1 MKNLNLYAILLVIL
15 FWDVPAAAQKNL
27 ISRGDRQAELKNYAG
42 AIYLYE
48 NAYEKNPE
56 SRELIEKLA
65 TSYRLTNQY
74 AKALDFYGLLMARG
88 NTGKEDAIHYADLL
102 LRNGNIGSAREEL
115 EKLLKQYPGDEGIV
129 LLMKNCDFADAQM
142 ASLSVKKEDRPSG
155 KDQLLFKRVRDL
167 LFRRKSDLLFRQKPG
182 RNGSG
187 RY

>member
-74 AKALDFYGLLMARG
+74 AKALDFYGLLMARA
-88 NTGKEDAIHYADLL
+88 TPERKTRYIMPICFCETAT
-102 LRNGNIGSAREEL
+102 SAQR
-115 EKLLKQYPGDEGIV
+115 V
-129 LLMKNCDFADAQM
+129 KNWR
-142 ASLSVKKEDRPSG
+142 S
-155 KDQLLFKRVRDL
+155 
-167 LFRRKSDLLFRQKPG
+167 
-182 RNGSG
+182 
-187 RY
+187 Y

>member
-142 ASLSVKKEDRPSG
+142 ASLSVKKGGSSIRKGSTPLQTSSG
-155 KDQLLFKRVRDL
+155 SPF
-167 LFRRKSDLLFRQKPG
+167 SAEI
-182 RNGSG
+182 
-187 RY
+187 